1 MLGLGG
7 GDAHPG
13 PGLDQR
19 LEHFFDS
26 REHPAFLHADRLI
39 PLLEVTGGLLRRLP
53 VEAVDLHEFIHQGRP
68 GKAAQFLQLR
78 FNALLFQGVLGRF
91 CDSLHRV
98 EHGAVKVEKDVFIH
112 VFTSWA
118 DYIILRHITQGRSFR
133 SGLNHFYFSP
143 PQAAFTTMPDSST
156 RAMALGITISW
167 LNISASSH
175 TRSLDRQEP
184 RKMNT
189 MAMTE

>member
-13 PGLDQR
+13 PGGNQR
-19 LEHFFDS
+19 LYHFLDP
-26 REHPAFLHADRLI
+26 REHPALLHADGLI
-39 PLLEVTGGLLRRLP
+39 PRLEVPGGLLRRLP

-78 FNALLFQGVLGRF
+78 FNALLFQSILGRF
-91 CDSLHRV
+91 GDALHRV
-98 EHGAVKVEKDVFIH
+98 EHGTVKIKKDISVH
-112 VFTSWA
+112 TFTSWA
-118 DYIILRHITQGRSFR
+118 DYTINPHITQGRSFR